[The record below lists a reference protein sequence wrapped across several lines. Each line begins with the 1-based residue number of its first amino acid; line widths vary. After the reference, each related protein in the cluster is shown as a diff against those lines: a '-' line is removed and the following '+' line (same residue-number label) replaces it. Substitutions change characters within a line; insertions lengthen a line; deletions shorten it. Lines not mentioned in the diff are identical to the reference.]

1 MSQPEHYLQTIN
13 PVSVTLD
20 IATDNQLTPA
30 ISLHGTTAVAITAPG
45 AMDSAAISFEGSID
59 GGTSF
64 APVFQGST
72 QFTITLD
79 ANAATYTLDANTF
92 VAFDQIKVKCASAE
106 TANRT
111 FVIKPYAV

>member
-1 MSQPEHYLQTIN
+1 MSQPEHYQHSIN

-30 ISLHGTTAVAITAPG
+30 IALHGTTAVAISAPG

-64 APVFQGST
+64 APIFQGST
-72 QFTITLD
+72 QYTITLD

-92 VAFDQIKVKCASAE
+92 VPFDQIKVKCASAE
-106 TANRT
+106 SADRI
-111 FVIKPYAV
+111 FVIKPYAI